1 MDVRIEDYV
10 GNKRVLTAEE
20 VRKLPVGAKVEI
32 HSFDRHGEHQW
43 LEYIVTQS
51 GKKKVLV
58 HRDPWSGMPI
68 TKRIGGLREGRQ
80 CYTEG

>member
-10 GNKRVLTAEE
+10 GTKKVLTAEE
-20 VRKLPVGAKVEI
+20 VRKLPAGSKVEI

-43 LEYIVTQS
+43 LEFIVTQS

-58 HRDPWSGMPI
+58 HRDFSGMPT

-80 CYTEG
+80 CYTAG